1 MERGYRSLAVWR
13 RSRALAIEVYRT
25 TALGEFR
32 KEWGLRDQIRRS
44 ALSVPSNIAEGS
56 ARGSDRDSTRF
67 FLIARGSLAEL
78 ATQADIACEVGL
90 LDSCLAKAWQKECQ
104 ELGAMLTRLVIAR
117 RRCSTIL
124 A

>member
-1 MERGYRSLAVWR
+1 MERGYRSLTVWR
-13 RSRALAIEVYRT
+13 RSRALAIEVYRA

-44 ALSVPSNIAEGS
+44 ALSVPSNIAEGA
-56 ARGSDRDSTRF
+56 ARGSDRDSSRF

-90 LDSCLAKAWQKECQ
+90 LDSSLGKAWQKECQ

-117 RRCSTIL
+117 R
-124 A
+124 